1 MKRYT
6 LLLYI
11 LAAAAF
17 LLSASCSRKDT
28 RPLPEELTRAEHLMW
43 EAPDSALYVL
53 QSMPVPSE
61 SQRLAR
67 ATWALLTA
75 QARYKLFLPQTDSL
89 IHIACDYFHRHGDAR
104 QKAYAYLYKAG
115 ISRELQREDEAQRF
129 YQLAAEEVEQTDDA
143 RLGYLIYIGL
153 SELYAYQDMGEHSL
167 RMADKAMEYAGLC
180 KDSAYICSAAML
192 RARAYTVLDSLRMAA
207 CCYKESLRFANN
219 PIDMS
224 DVSNELAGIYRRLN
238 MLDSALCYMRQAM
251 AIDYELNR
259 KGTVAHNV
267 TIGTIY
273 LSANKLDSATYY
285 TEKILA
291 DTTATLSQIAAAH
304 QNLYFLY
311 QKQGIY
317 QKAAKH
323 CFQFSKCLYSI
334 FQANKGKD
342 LAKIQAKYDH
352 QKVLNEKNAMK
363 VKALLL
369 LISLLVII
377 VVLTSYLQWKLRQ
390 KKLYIR
396 QVEEEIKNKTVQ
408 IQDNKNQID
417 YLTNSIAEL
426 DILKQDKDRYLQYI
440 ENLKGME
447 EKHRLRIEQLL
458 TVARQ

>member
-1 MKRYT
+1 MKRHT

-11 LAAAAF
+11 LATAAF

-28 RPLPEELTRAEHLMW
+28 RPLPEELVRAERLVW
-43 EAPDSALYVL
+43 DTPDSALYVL

-89 IHIACDYFHRHGDAR
+89 INIACDYFHRHGDAR

-129 YQLAAEEVEQTDDA
+129 YQLAVEEVEQTDDA

-167 RMADKAMEYAGLC
+167 RMADKAAEYAGLC

>member
-1 MKRYT
+1 MKMSKR
-6 LLLYI
+6 
-11 LAAAAF
+11 
-17 LLSASCSRKDT
+17 
-28 RPLPEELTRAEHLMW
+28 
-43 EAPDSALYVL
+43 
-53 QSMPVPSE
+53 
-61 SQRLAR
+61 
-67 ATWALLTA
+67 
-75 QARYKLFLPQTDSL
+75 TDSL
-89 IHIACDYFHRHGDAR
+89 IHIACDYFRRHGDAR

-153 SELYAYQDMGEHSL
+153 SELYAYQDLGEHSL

>member
-1 MKRYT
+1 MRRYT
-6 LLLYI
+6 ILYR
-11 LAAAAF
+11 LTLCLAF

-28 RPLPEELTRAEHLMW
+28 RPLPEELTCAERLMW
-43 EAPDSALYVL
+43 QAPDSALHVL
-53 QSMPVPSE
+53 QSMPVPPE
-61 SQRLAR
+61 SQRLAH

-75 QARYKLFLPQTDSL
+75 QTKYRLGLSQTDSL
-89 IHIACDYFHRHGDAR
+89 IHIACDYFRRHGDAR

-153 SELYAYQDMGEHSL
+153 SELYAYQDLGEHSL
-167 RMADKAMEYAGLC
+167 RMADKAAEYAGLC

-390 KKLYIR
+390 KKLHIR

>member
-11 LAAAAF
+11 LATAAF
-17 LLSASCSRKDT
+17 LLSASCSRKDA
-28 RPLPEELTRAEHLMW
+28 RPLPEELVRAGRLVW
-43 EAPDSALYVL
+43 DTPDSALYVL

-89 IHIACDYFHRHGDAR
+89 IHIACSYFRRHGDAR

-129 YQLAAEEVEQTDDA
+129 YQLAVEEVEQTDDA

-167 RMADKAMEYAGLC
+167 RMADKAAEYAGLC

>member
-11 LAAAAF
+11 LATAAF
-17 LLSASCSRKDT
+17 LLSASCSRKDI
-28 RPLPEELTRAEHLMW
+28 RPLPEELVRAGRLVWDM
-43 EAPDSALYVL
+43 PDSALYVL

-75 QARYKLFLPQTDSL
+75 TDSL
-89 IHIACDYFHRHGDAR
+89 IHIACDYFRRHGDAR

-129 YQLAAEEVEQTDDA
+129 YQLAVEEVEQTDDA

-167 RMADKAMEYAGLC
+167 RMADKAAEYAGLC

>member
-1 MKRYT
+1 M
-6 LLLYI
+6 
-11 LAAAAF
+11 
-17 LLSASCSRKDT
+17 
-28 RPLPEELTRAEHLMW
+28 
-43 EAPDSALYVL
+43 
-53 QSMPVPSE
+53 
-61 SQRLAR
+61 
-67 ATWALLTA
+67 
-75 QARYKLFLPQTDSL
+75 
-89 IHIACDYFHRHGDAR
+89 
-104 QKAYAYLYKAG
+104 
-115 ISRELQREDEAQRF
+115 
-129 YQLAAEEVEQTDDA
+129 
-143 RLGYLIYIGL
+143 
-153 SELYAYQDMGEHSL
+153 
-167 RMADKAMEYAGLC
+167 
-180 KDSAYICSAAML
+180 
-192 RARAYTVLDSLRMAA
+192 
-207 CCYKESLRFANN
+207 
-219 PIDMS
+219 
-224 DVSNELAGIYRRLN
+224 
-238 MLDSALCYMRQAM
+238 
-251 AIDYELNR
+251 
-259 KGTVAHNV
+259 
-267 TIGTIY
+267 
-273 LSANKLDSATYY
+273 
-285 TEKILA
+285 
-291 DTTATLSQIAAAH
+291 
-304 QNLYFLY
+304 Y

-390 KKLYIR
+390 KKLHIR

>member
-11 LAAAAF
+11 LATAAF
-17 LLSASCSRKDT
+17 LLSASCNRKDT
-28 RPLPEELTRAEHLMW
+28 RPLPEELVRAERLVW
-43 EAPDSALYVL
+43 DTPDSALYVL

-89 IHIACDYFHRHGDAR
+89 IHIACDYFRRHGDAR

-167 RMADKAMEYAGLC
+167 RMADKAAEYAGLC

-334 FQANKGKD
+334 FQAIKGKD

-390 KKLYIR
+390 KKLHIR

>member
-1 MKRYT
+1 MKRHT

-11 LAAAAF
+11 LATAAF

-28 RPLPEELTRAEHLMW
+28 RPLPEELVRAERLVW
-43 EAPDSALYVL
+43 DTPDSALYVL

-89 IHIACDYFHRHGDAR
+89 INIACDYFHRHGDAR

-129 YQLAAEEVEQTDDA
+129 YQLAVEEVEQTDDA

-167 RMADKAMEYAGLC
+167 RMADKAAEYAGLC

-192 RARAYTVLDSLRMAA
+192 
-207 CCYKESLRFANN
+207 ANN

-334 FQANKGKD
+334 FQAIKGKD

-390 KKLYIR
+390 KKLHIR

>member
-11 LAAAAF
+11 LATAAF
-17 LLSASCSRKDT
+17 LLSASCNRKDT
-28 RPLPEELTRAEHLMW
+28 RPLPEELVRAERLVW
-43 EAPDSALYVL
+43 DTPDSALYVL
-53 QSMPVPSE
+53 QSMPVPS
-61 SQRLAR
+61 
-67 ATWALLTA
+67 
-75 QARYKLFLPQTDSL
+75 L
-89 IHIACDYFHRHGDAR
+89 IHIACDYFRRHGDAR

-129 YQLAAEEVEQTDDA
+129 YQLAVEEVEQTDDA

-167 RMADKAMEYAGLC
+167 RMADKAAEYAGLC

>member
-11 LAAAAF
+11 LATAAF
-17 LLSASCSRKDT
+17 LLSASCSRKDA
-28 RPLPEELTRAEHLMW
+28 RPLPEELVRAGRLVWDM
-43 EAPDSALYVL
+43 PDSALYVL

-89 IHIACDYFHRHGDAR
+89 IHIACSYFRRHGDAR

-129 YQLAAEEVEQTDDA
+129 YQLAVEEVEQTDDA

-167 RMADKAMEYAGLC
+167 RMADKAAEYAGLC